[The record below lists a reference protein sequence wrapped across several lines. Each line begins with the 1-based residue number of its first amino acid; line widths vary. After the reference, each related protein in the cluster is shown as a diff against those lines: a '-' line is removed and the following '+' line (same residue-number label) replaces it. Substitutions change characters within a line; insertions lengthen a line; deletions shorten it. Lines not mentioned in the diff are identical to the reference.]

1 MNDASDF
8 LVIDKND
15 TSEFLVITLETHAL
29 EHHVQLESL
38 RKHSEKFVQRYR
50 SICST
55 FFPTF
60 VDDPQRTFVSETS
73 IMKRRSFEESPWS
86 QHSMHF

>member
-15 TSEFLVITLETHAL
+15 TNEFLVITLETHAL

-38 RKHSEKFVQRYR
+38 RKHPKRFARRYR
-50 SICST
+50 YICSP
-55 FFPTF
+55 FYPTF
-60 VDDPQRTFVSETS
+60 ADDPQRTFVSDTS
-73 IMKRRSFEESPWS
+73 IMKRRSFEESP
-86 QHSMHF
+86 